1 MPLNPWGSSFYIDN
15 SQKEIEHSGVK
26 GMKWGVRKDRL
37 KMTTKSG
44 DTITLSEH
52 PDTRLASFLAK
63 HSKKVAQALDKT
75 AIYDIRSPDNK
86 KVGDLILYKEKPDSI
101 NINWVS
107 TTESVRGR
115 GYGTATV
122 KAAIQIAKDT
132 KAKQVTLE
140 VPGDSPDARHIYEK
154 LGFKEIRTVNNDPD
168 EWGGLTSMRLDLQE
182 VEHSS
187 LSHGDV
193 GLIVI
198 PEDVKKRYAVY
209 LVAEINKLYN

>member
-1 MPLNPWGSSFYIDN
+1 MSLNPWDSAFYD
-15 SQKEIEHSGVK
+15 EIEHHGVK

-63 HSKKVAQALDKT
+63 HSKKVAQELDKT

-107 TTESVRGR
+107 TTKSVRGR

-154 LGFKEIRTVNNDPD
+154 LGFKEVRTISNDPD
-168 EWGGLTSMRLDLQE
+168 DAWGGLTSMRLNLRE

-187 LSHGDV
+187 LSHGDA